1 MPASNEWMVPGR
13 VLLTII
19 AGDLQLAEIQASNS
33 EAQDW
38 IGAQGVGPVHSI
50 VELNSVERYPT
61 SLKDIRSM
69 VRADHP
75 EKMGWVILVSDH
87 TIVRFLTST
96 IAQLLRQKV
105 RTFNRLDEACAFLWQ
120 DDPTL
125 PAEARPVTTRL
136 SGKA

>member
-13 VLLTII
+13 VLLTLIS
-19 AGDLQLAEIQASNS
+19 GDVQLAEIQASNS

-38 IGAQGVGPVHSI
+38 IGAEGVAPVHSI
-50 VELNSVERYPT
+50 VEMNSVERYPT
-61 SLKDIRSM
+61 SLKDIRSI

-75 EKMGWVILVSDH
+75 DKMGWVILVSDH

-105 RTFNRLDEACAFLWQ
+105 RTFNRLDEARAFLWQ
-120 DDPTL
+120 VDPTL
-125 PAEARPVTTRL
+125 PAETRPTTTPRIGR
-136 SGKA
+136 S